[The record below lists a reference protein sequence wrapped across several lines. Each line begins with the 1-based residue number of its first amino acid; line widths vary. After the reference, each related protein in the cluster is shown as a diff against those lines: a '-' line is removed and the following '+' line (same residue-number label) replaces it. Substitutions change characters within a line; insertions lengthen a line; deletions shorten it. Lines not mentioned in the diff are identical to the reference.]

1 MTHKRDREATRARLL
16 ESSRLR
22 FARDG
27 YDGTSVR
34 DVAGDV
40 GVDPALVFR
49 YFGSKS
55 SLFTEAMAGSTAPV
69 VLPDGPVEEL
79 PAKLLHQLVFEDWA
93 EYAGEHPLIAMLR
106 SAGHEDMKDR
116 LRQQVCEGYL
126 GVLSELAE
134 GNEDKDLRT
143 ELFGAWL
150 LGIGILR
157 TAVGTPTLSK
167 ATEAELRPHLAAV
180 AEALFARPIPVPDND

>member
-1 MTHKRDREATRARLL
+1 MAHRRDREATRAGLL
-16 ESSRLR
+16 DSARLR

-55 SLFTEAMAGSTAPV
+55 GLFTEAMAGSSDPV
-69 VLPDGPVEEL
+69 VLPDGPVEDL
-79 PAKLLHQLVFEDWA
+79 PAKLLRQLVFEDWS

-106 SAGHEDMKDR
+106 SAGHEDTKDR
-116 LRQQVCEGYL
+116 IRRQVCEGYL
-126 GVLSELAE
+126 GVLSTLAD
-134 GNEDKDLRT
+134 GTDDKDLRT

-157 TAVGTPTLSK
+157 TAVGTPTLAK
-167 ATEAELRPHLAAV
+167 ATEDDLMPHLEKV
-180 AEALFARPIPVPDND
+180 AEALFGRPVPVPKNG